1 MKRKIIAILDI
12 FISIILFVI
21 LLFSDISDSFV
32 YIITFSL
39 FIGWLMPYLSI
50 FISGISLLN
59 NSNQRLTLLFNIFSL
74 LLSGY
79 LLFLTMSLYEKKLLI
94 ILIEYIVLLVINLLN
109 IIYLIIYVIKNPDLE
124 KSRKKLKNK
133 EELNKIKEAK
143 KNNNGA
149 VL

>member
-21 LLFSDISDSFV
+21 FLFSDISDSFV

-109 IIYLIIYVIKNPDLE
+109 IIYLTIYVIKNPDLE

>member
-109 IIYLIIYVIKNPDLE
+109 IIYLTIYVIKNPDLE